1 MNVPQYGSGTL
12 QSFHHQQ
19 VAPVRHNHH
28 QQQYVASNGGE
39 GVVVMGSASVHFHC
53 TGANF
58 HCSNFKTPRDMKAQT
73 NDMRATDRQQ
83 DSCVLPYSAGT
94 SHRNSEVGQPCN
106 MHSLIPQKV
115 DASTMTEKEI
125 QTSDG
130 LFSSNMQQLDCKP
143 SYSIAAMIPSPA
155 TWQSLAG
162 PPGSTV
168 AEYLSRLPASTLPLT
183 LHHFLKLS
191 TAASTDGPAISIPT
205 SGLGIKKEEDVL
217 LTKKKKKRKYK
228 KKPYIPRPLRPRPG
242 EIRLTTALD
251 GSTLY
256 CCPECHM
263 AYPER
268 ELLDQHLVVHRL
280 ERRFVCD
287 ICGAGLKRKEHLDR
301 HKQGHNPDRPYTCS
315 VCLKAF
321 KRNEHLSRHF
331 VIHSGDKTQ
340 VCTEC
345 GKGFY
350 RKDHLRKHVQ
360 SHIAK
365 RLRAELMGQ
374 KPPPNG
380 GGSSQQGIG
389 SVTAVTPP
397 SSITATALIPGA
409 ATLPILSS

>member
-1 MNVPQYGSGTL
+1 MNIPQYVDGTV
-12 QSFHHQQ
+12 QSFHHQE
-19 VAPVRHNHH
+19 VAPVRHHQQ

-39 GVVVMGSASVHFHC
+39 GVVIMGSASVHFHC

-58 HCSNFKTPRDMKAQT
+58 HSYNFKTPLDMKVQT
-73 NDMRATDRQQ
+73 NDMKATDEQQ
-83 DSCVLPYSAGT
+83 DSCVLPYSTGT
-94 SHRNSEVGQPCN
+94 SHRNSQVGQACN

-115 DASTMTEKEI
+115 DASTMTEKET
-125 QTSDG
+125 QTNDG
-130 LFSSNMQQLDCKP
+130 LFSNNMQQLDCKP
-143 SYSIAAMIPSPA
+143 SYSIAAMIPSPS

-183 LHHFLKLS
+183 LHHFLKFS
-191 TAASTDGPAISIPT
+191 TSSTTEGPAIATPT
-205 SGLGIKKEEDVL
+205 LGSGFRKDDVL
-217 LTKKKKKRKYK
+217 LSKKKKKRKYR
-228 KKPYIPRPLRPRPG
+228 KKPYIPRTLRPRPG

-301 HKQGHNPDRPYTCS
+301 HKQGHNPERPYACS

-365 RLRAELMGQ
+365 RLRTELMGQ
-374 KPPPNG
+374 KPPQNG
-380 GGSSQQGIG
+380 GGSNQQGIG
-389 SVTAVTPP
+389 SVAAVGPS
-397 SSITATALIPGA
+397 SSITAAALIPRT
-409 ATLPILSS
+409 ATIPILSS

>member
-1 MNVPQYGSGTL
+1 MNVSQYGSGI
-12 QSFHHQQ
+12 QQQIFHHQE
-19 VAPVRHNHH
+19 VPSV
-28 QQQYVASNGGE
+28 QQQFVASNASE
-39 GVVVMGSASVHFHC
+39 GVGVDNVHYC
-53 TGANF
+53 TGANSQTPQF
-58 HCSNFKTPRDMKAQT
+58 SNTPLDGKSQASQQQNCVPPYTSETSQQNSRI
-73 NDMRATDRQQ
+73 RQ
-83 DSCVLPYSAGT
+83 SFSMSNPGPL
-94 SHRNSEVGQPCN
+94 
-106 MHSLIPQKV
+106 KV
-115 DASTMTEKEI
+115 DASTMTEKET
-125 QTSDG
+125 QTTNDAFFG
-130 LFSSNMQQLDCKP
+130 TGQLQECKSTYP
-143 SYSIAAMIPSPA
+143 MIPTSA

-183 LHHFLKLS
+183 LHHFLKFS
-191 TAASTDGPAISIPT
+191 SAPTNEGPVQQTPIS
-205 SGLGIKKEEDVL
+205 GIKKEDENTL

-228 KKPYIPRPLRPRPG
+228 KKPYIPRPPRPRPG

-268 ELLDQHLVVHRL
+268 ELLEQHLVVHRL

-301 HKQGHNPDRPYTCS
+301 HKQGHNPERPYACS

-345 GKGFY
+345 GKSFY
-350 RKDHLRKHVQ
+350 RKDHLRKHAQ

-365 RLRAELMGQ
+365 RLRAEIIGQ
-374 KPPPNG
+374 KSSPS
-380 GGSSQQGIG
+380 GGSGNQGLGPLNNMTTSPGI
-389 SVTAVTPP
+389 TAV
-397 SSITATALIPGA
+397 ALMPGA

>member
-1 MNVPQYGSGTL
+1 MNVSQYVGGTH
-12 QSFHHQQ
+12 QSFHQQ
-19 VAPVRHNHH
+19 EVSPVQQHH
-28 QQQYVASNGGE
+28 VASNSGS
-39 GVVVMGSASVHFHC
+39 GVVVIGSASVHYHC
-53 TGANF
+53 TDAISQATQFNTYLYGK
-58 HCSNFKTPRDMKAQT
+58 SQT
-73 NDMRATDRQQ
+73 NDTRVTNQQ
-83 DSCVLPYSAGT
+83 NSCVHPYSAST
-94 SHRNSEVGQPCN
+94 SQRNSEVGQSYN
-106 MHSLIPQKV
+106 MHHNPIPQKV
-115 DASTMTEKEI
+115 DASTMTEKET
-125 QTSDG
+125 QTNDG
-130 LFSSNMQQLDCKP
+130 LFGSSVQQQDFKT
-143 SYSIAAMIPSPA
+143 SYPITTMIPSPA

-183 LHHFLKLS
+183 LHHLLKFS
-191 TAASTDGPAISIPT
+191 TAATPEGHAVATPT
-205 SGLGIKKEEDVL
+205 SGSGIKKDEDITL

-228 KKPYIPRPLRPRPG
+228 KKTYIPRPPRPRPG

-268 ELLDQHLVVHRL
+268 ELLEQHLVVHRL

-301 HKQGHNPDRPYTCS
+301 HKQGHNPERPYACS
-315 VCLKAF
+315 ICLKAF
-321 KRNEHLSRHF
+321 KRSEHLSRHF

-350 RKDHLRKHVQ
+350 RKDHLRKHAQ

-365 RLRAELMGQ
+365 RLRSELMGQ
-374 KPPPNG
+374 KPPQSG
-380 GGSSQQGIG
+380 GGSNQQGIG
-389 SVTAVTPP
+389 PLGSMPSPTGITAV
-397 SSITATALIPGA
+397 ALMPGS

>member
-1 MNVPQYGSGTL
+1 MNVPQYVGGTL
-12 QSFHHQQ
+12 QSFHHQE
-19 VAPVRHNHH
+19 VAPVYHQQQQ
-28 QQQYVASNGGE
+28 QQQYVTSNGGE
-39 GVVVMGSASVHFHC
+39 GVVVMGSASMHFHC

-58 HCSNFKTPRDMKAQT
+58 HSCNFKTSRGMKVQT
-73 NDMRATDRQQ
+73 NDMRATDGQQ
-83 DSCVLPYSAGT
+83 ESCVLPYSAGT

-106 MHSLIPQKV
+106 IHTSIPQKV

-125 QTSDG
+125 QTNDG

-183 LHHFLKLS
+183 LHHFLKFS
-191 TAASTDGPAISIPT
+191 TAATAEGPAISAPT
-205 SGLGIKKEEDVL
+205 SCSGIKKEDVL

-301 HKQGHNPDRPYTCS
+301 HKQGHNPERPYACS

-374 KPPPNG
+374 KPPQN

-389 SVTAVTPP
+389 SLAAVAPP
-397 SSITATALIPGA
+397 SSITAATLIPGA
-409 ATLPILSS
+409 AGLPILSS

>member
-1 MNVPQYGSGTL
+1 MNGPQYGCGTQ
-12 QSFHHQQ
+12 QSFHHQE
-19 VAPVRHNHH
+19 VAPA
-28 QQQYVASNGGE
+28 QQQYVASNSGE
-39 GVVVMGSASVHFHC
+39 GVVVMANASVHYHC
-53 TGANF
+53 TGANNHSEF
-58 HCSNFKTPRDMKAQT
+58 NTLLDGKPVT
-73 NDMRATDRQQ
+73 NDTRATNHQQ
-83 DSCVLPYSAGT
+83 NSCVHSYSAGT
-94 SHRNSEVGQPCN
+94 SERNSEVGQSYN
-106 MHSLIPQKV
+106 MHNPMPQKV
-115 DASTMTEKEI
+115 DASTMTEKET
-125 QTSDG
+125 QTTSDG
-130 LFSSNMQQLDCKP
+130 LFGGNVQQQDCKP
-143 SYSIAAMIPSPA
+143 SYPIAAMIPSPA

-183 LHHFLKLS
+183 LHHFLKFS
-191 TAASTDGPAISIPT
+191 SAATTEGPAIQTPATGSRIR
-205 SGLGIKKEEDVL
+205 KEEDGTVL
-217 LTKKKKKRKYK
+217 IKKKKKRKYK
-228 KKPYIPRPLRPRPG
+228 KKPYIPRPPRPRPG
-242 EIRLTTALD
+242 EVRLTTALD

-268 ELLDQHLVVHRL
+268 ELLEQHLVVHRL

-301 HKQGHNPDRPYTCS
+301 HKQGHNPERPYACS

-350 RKDHLRKHVQ
+350 RKDHLRKHAQ

-374 KPPPNG
+374 KRPQNG
-380 GGSSQQGIG
+380 GGNSQQGIG
-389 SVTAVTPP
+389 PLGSMAPSSGITAV
-397 SSITATALIPGA
+397 ALMPGG
-409 ATLPILSS
+409 ATLRILSS